1 MIGSSAPEK
10 PLLRVEDPP
19 QTLVEHL
26 TELRTRL
33 IWSLLA
39 VGAASVAVYPWSGAL
54 LSRLAR
60 PAGTLFFNA
69 PADAFLTRLRVAVFA
84 GFALALPVVLA
95 QVWLFT
101 ARAMEPRWRSAVGRL
116 LPLSYVLFLCGAGLA
131 FFVVAPAAVRFLIAF
146 GSDDIR
152 PLLSLGAYVSF
163 VTDLMLSFGA
173 VFQLPLVLVGLNR
186 AGLVSRKFLSE
197 RRRLA
202 WFLAVVGAAV
212 LTPGPDVVSQAA
224 LALPAGALFELTLLS
239 LA

>member
-1 MIGSSAPEK
+1 MIGSAPAARPALK
-10 PLLRVEDPP
+10 VEDPP

-26 TELRTRL
+26 TELRMRL
-33 IWSLLA
+33 IYSLLA
-39 VGAASVAVYPWSGAL
+39 VGTATAAVYPWSGAL

-69 PADAFLTRLRVAVFA
+69 PADAFLTRLRVAAFA
-84 GFALALPVVLA
+84 GLVLALPVVLA
-95 QVWLFT
+95 QAWLFI

-116 LPLSYVLFLCGAGLA
+116 LPLSYLLFLGGAALA

-152 PLLSLGAYVSF
+152 PLLSLGSYVSF

-186 AGLVSRKFLSE
+186 AGLVSRRFLAE

-202 WFLAVVGAAV
+202 WFLAVVGAAL

-224 LALPAGALFELTLLS
+224 LALPAVVLFEVTLLA
-239 LA
+239 LQ

>member
-1 MIGSSAPEK
+1 MKGPAEAVRP
-10 PLLRVEDPP
+10 PLRVEDPP
-19 QTLVEHL
+19 LTLVEHL
-26 TELRTRL
+26 TELRSRL

-39 VGAASVAVYPWSGAL
+39 VGTATVAVYPWSGAL

-60 PAGTLFFNA
+60 PAGTLYFNA
-69 PADAFLTRLRVAVFA
+69 PADAFMTRLRVAVFT
-84 GFALALPVVLA
+84 GFAIALPVVLA

-101 ARAMEPRWRSAVGRL
+101 ARAMEPKWRRAIGRL
-116 LPLSYVLFLCGAGLA
+116 LPLSYLLFLCGAALA
-131 FFVVAPAAVRFLIAF
+131 FFVVAPAAIRFLIAF

-152 PLLSLGAYVSF
+152 PLLSLGSYVSF

-186 AGLVSRKFLSE
+186 AGMVSRRFLAD
-197 RRRLA
+197 RRRVA
-202 WFLAVVGAAV
+202 YFLIVVGAAL

-224 LALPAGALFELTLLS
+224 LALPAVALFELTLLA